1 MKVCVEGRITI
12 RQGADTATIARDRN
26 NKEVVFKSL
35 APFICISKV
44 NDAEVDLK
52 ILILWCQCIIYYNI
66 VKIMQKHQLV
76 YGNIVMMNQMK
87 I

>member
-12 RQGADTATIARDRN
+12 RQGADAATKARDRN

-52 ILILWCQCIIYYNI
+52 ILIL
-66 VKIMQKHQLV
+66 
-76 YGNIVMMNQMK
+76 
-87 I
+87 

>member
-12 RQGADTATIARDRN
+12 RQGTDAATKARDRN

-52 ILILWCQCIIYYNI
+52 ILIL
-66 VKIMQKHQLV
+66 
-76 YGNIVMMNQMK
+76 
-87 I
+87 